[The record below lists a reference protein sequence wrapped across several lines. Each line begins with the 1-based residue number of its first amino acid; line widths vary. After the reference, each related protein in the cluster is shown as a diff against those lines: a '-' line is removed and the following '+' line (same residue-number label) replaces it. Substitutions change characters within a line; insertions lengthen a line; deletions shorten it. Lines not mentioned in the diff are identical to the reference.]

1 VRRAFVKRQ
10 LRLVTLC
17 LPCVPLATV
26 TDNLQYAQTV
36 LRMGTRS
43 SAASLDFSDI
53 LAPEV
58 EDAVK
63 EAAQV
68 SMGTDIAP
76 EDVVNMSALAEQ
88 VRMHAR

>member
-1 VRRAFVKRQ
+1 M
-10 LRLVTLC
+10 
-17 LPCVPLATV
+17 

-43 SAASLDFSDI
+43 VCADLDFSDF

-58 EDAVK
+58 EEAMK

-68 SMGTDIAP
+68 SMGTDISP
-76 EDVVNMSALAEQ
+76 EDVANMSALAEQ
-88 VRMHAR
+88 VGRQ